1 MNHSQWKTSRTHSLL
16 GEQVAEAP
24 EVAAARLEI
33 RYARAFGQ
41 ALYDR
46 RTELELSR
54 LDVADRA
61 GMAQHQIAEIEG
73 GDIVPTLPLL
83 ERLAAALEAELD
95 IHLAPGADAEVR
107 FHSPAA

>member
-1 MNHSQWKTSRTHSLL
+1 MNHSQWETSRTRSLL
-16 GEQVAEAP
+16 GEQVPEAP

-46 RTELELSR
+46 RTGLGLSR

-61 GMAQHQIAEIEG
+61 GNG
-73 GDIVPTLPLL
+73 T
-83 ERLAAALEAELD
+83 
-95 IHLAPGADAEVR
+95 APDRRDRGR
-107 FHSPAA
+107 